1 MLSQDLVFFPPF
13 FSPSAGPGAEDVLV
27 VHDVV
32 VGVFEL
38 VVRVH
43 HDDVPALMMN
53 EIYSD
58 VQINLVKAS
67 KVATQDHAT

>member
-1 MLSQDLVFFPPF
+1 MSRLLSQDLDFFPPF

-43 HDDVPALMMN
+43 HDDVPA

-58 VQINLVKAS
+58 VQINLVKAP